1 MRAAWI
7 AAGLALAL
15 MVPRT
20 ARAEDWRFC
29 LAAARAQHK
38 VFVSGSFQTATP
50 MDTLQSDFGEE
61 LDRRGIAHDE
71 VQCPHGGDRASITEM
86 QEYAI
91 GFNRE
96 MGNGVVKLEWRPA
109 R

>member
-7 AAGLALAL
+7 AASLAFAIT
-15 MVPRT
+15 VPRT
-20 ARAEDWRFC
+20 AHADDWRFC

-38 VFVSGSFQTATP
+38 VFMSGSFQTTTP
-50 MDTLQSDFGEE
+50 METLQSDFADE

-71 VQCPHGGDRASITEM
+71 VQCPRGGDRAAIAEM
-86 QEYAI
+86 QQYAI

-96 MGNGVVKLEWRPA
+96 MGNGIVRVEWKPA

>member
-1 MRAAWI
+1 MRRAWI
-7 AAGLALAL
+7 AASLTLAIML
-15 MVPRT
+15 PGT
-20 ARAEDWRFC
+20 AVADEWRFC

-38 VFVSGSFQTATP
+38 VFLSGSFQTATP
-50 MDTLQSDFGEE
+50 METLQGDFADE

-71 VQCPHGGDRASITEM
+71 VQCPRGSDRAALAAM
-86 QEYAI
+86 QQNAI

-96 MGNGVVKLEWRPA
+96 MGNGIVKLEWRPA